1 MIFRSNIEKEYE
13 SEELVDILSDD
24 ESVVELD
31 NDRDEK
37 YEQDLDLDLD
47 LEDKDQI
54 KTYFILFRSFCQ
66 NDPIKRCVAVL

>member
-37 YEQDLDLDLD
+37 YSARNLFTTPH
-47 LEDKDQI
+47 I
-54 KTYFILFRSFCQ
+54 ILKNLINSIQF
-66 NDPIKRCVAVL
+66 